1 MDYKEFKTEFNLAYN
16 NISSNQAPG
25 LDDVE
30 ISMYLSKAQV
40 TLLDALYAEF
50 EKSEEARRK
59 LAKVVVTAKL
69 SEVEISDDSKLYCS
83 DDSKVYINTYQ
94 VPTDLRYIVNEQVKM
109 KDDADECIKR
119 KFIEVQPVLLDEL
132 DTIIKN
138 PFKFNIRRA
147 LRLDASDNNQ
157 AYIEIITK
165 QQATDKNYIDYY
177 KIRYVKNPE
186 PIFIYSSTDYP
197 NDTIDGQTAPTTL
210 RDGVDLGSLP
220 KETHRQIVEIAA
232 KMAYADYKN

>member
-40 TLLDALYAEF
+40 TLEDALYAEF

-147 LRLDASDNNQ
+147 LRLDASYHNQ

-232 KMAYADYKN
+232 KMAYADYKQ

>member
-1 MDYKEFKTEFNLAYN
+1 MDINEFYNEFNLVYN

-25 LDDVE
+25 LDKYE
-30 ISMYLSKAQV
+30 ISVYLTKAQTALV
-40 TLLDALYAEF
+40 DALYAEF

-59 LAKVVVTAKL
+59 LATLVVTAKL

-94 VPTDLRYIVNEQVKM
+94 VPTNLRYIVNEQVKM
-109 KDDADECIKR
+109 KDDADKCIKR
-119 KFIEVQPVLLDEL
+119 KFIKVQPVLLDEL

-147 LRLDASDNNQ
+147 LRLDASYNNQ

-177 KIRYVKNPE
+177 KIRYVKNPD
-186 PIFIYSSTDYP
+186 PIILDNFDEE
-197 NDTIDGQTAPTTL
+197 IDGVNHTTST
-210 RDGVDLGSLP
+210 GSLP

-232 KMAYADYKN
+232 KMAYADYKQ